1 MMRYVIYKIMQ
12 FVKSETSFSKVEL
25 GNVCEGEIP
34 PATTPF
40 RKIDQQPSFVY
51 SIEIQDQ
58 SKFNIENF
66 NLKYQNLACTKA
78 EPWLVSQLTGTK
90 IQLVGEPV
98 ISGNSLGWETHQLG
112 IPSVRGNSLV
122 EKTVSGESN

>member
-1 MMRYVIYKIMQ
+1 MKWCNIRILVFSSRFFLKLNHHLNFTSGIAQVVIIMQ

-66 NLKYQNLACTKA
+66 NLKYQNLACTA
-78 EPWLVSQLTGTK
+78 
-90 IQLVGEPV
+90 
-98 ISGNSLGWETHQLG
+98 SLAARLNPGWY
-112 IPSVRGNSLV
+112 PN
-122 EKTVSGESN
+122 